1 MSRKRERPD
10 YGSRQYVSSSSTSTS
25 FRRSKRARP
34 FHPHQSNGRADSGD
48 RLQEP
53 TTTTTND
60 SKQSSPAVVV
70 VTGLDQSCSVL
81 DLKSRFEMYGSISR
95 LRIDRGGLGFITFR
109 SSDSAAAAI
118 NASLDPSFPITVDS
132 RKVQVS
138 WANDPFPQWREGV
151 GLSSKEER
159 PLSKLLRAEV
169 PLRRHGRG
177 IKQGM
182 GTVSP
187 RNGLDMP
194 YKGREIVAYD
204 DLL

>member
-1 MSRKRERPD
+1 MSRKREKPD
-10 YGSRQYVSSSSTSTS
+10 YGSAQLVSSST
-25 FRRSKRARP
+25 RRSKRARP
-34 FHPHQSNGRADSGD
+34 LLPRHSNGRTSLED
-48 RLQEP
+48 RLQES
-53 TTTTTND
+53 TTTTE

-109 SSDSAAAAI
+109 SVDSAAAAI
-118 NASLDPSFPITVDS
+118 SASHDPSFPITVDS

-138 WANDPFPQWREGV
+138 WANDPSPQWREGV
-151 GLSSKEER
+151 GLSSLEER

-177 IKQGM
+177 SKLGVGI
-182 GTVSP
+182 VSP

-194 YKGREIVAYD
+194 YKGREIIAYD

>member
-10 YGSRQYVSSSSTSTS
+10 YGSGQYVSSSSTSTS
-25 FRRSKRARP
+25 FRKSKRARP
-34 FHPHQSNGRADSGD
+34 LHHHHSNGRADIGD

-53 TTTTTND
+53 TTTNTTD
-60 SKQSSPAVVV
+60 SKQNSPAVVV

-109 SSDSAAAAI
+109 SHDSAAAAI
-118 NASLDPSFPITVDS
+118 SASLDPSFPVTVDS

-138 WANDPFPQWREGV
+138 WANDPSPHWREGV
-151 GLSSKEER
+151 AISSKEER

-177 IKQGM
+177 IKQSVGI
-182 GTVSP
+182 VSL
-187 RNGLDMP
+187 RNGLDTP